1 MRSFLGSRLSWRFC
15 HLLLCSYG
23 YIFLQLASRLSL
35 NLWLYDANQLKIAE
49 QAQALIE
56 RGRQVQW
63 QFGRRLLEG
72 IPEEDLATMRRCL
85 ERMDGNLNGICKEK
99 R

>member
-1 MRSFLGSRLSWRFC
+1 MTVFSSGGRCR
-15 HLLLCSYG
+15 
-23 YIFLQLASRLSL
+23 
-35 NLWLYDANQLKIAE
+35 
-49 QAQALIE
+49 AQALIE

>member
-1 MRSFLGSRLSWRFC
+1 MT
-15 HLLLCSYG
+15 
-23 YIFLQLASRLSL
+23 
-35 NLWLYDANQLKIAE
+35 E

>member
-1 MRSFLGSRLSWRFC
+1 MSAACEDGKFVIRVRD
-15 HLLLCSYG
+15 YG
-23 YIFLQLASRLSL
+23 P
-35 NLWLYDANQLKIAE
+35 
-49 QAQALIE
+49 
-56 RGRQVQW
+56 
-63 QFGRRLLEG
+63 G